1 MHKAKK
7 EVLVEKKI
15 TDELT
20 LVKEL
25 SNTDL
30 GDNSVHNSGHSKVE
44 LQMAFLNQKGPFV
57 EKVYK
62 LQES

>member
-15 TDELT
+15 ADELT

-30 GDNSVHNSGHSKVE
+30 GDNSVHNSGYSKVE

>member
-1 MHKAKK
+1 M
-7 EVLVEKKI
+7 EKKI
-15 TDELT
+15 ADELT

-62 LQES
+62 LRES